1 MSVHILMQYYMYVH
15 IEDAHSL
22 THFHTVLAQEL
33 ATTRV
38 SCYLGWALNRIL
50 QKLVVV
56 DECALAASRVV
67 STHMY

>member
-1 MSVHILMQYYMYVH
+1 MSVHISMQYYMYVH
-15 IEDAHSL
+15 VEDAHSL
-22 THFHTVLAQEL
+22 THFHTALAQEL